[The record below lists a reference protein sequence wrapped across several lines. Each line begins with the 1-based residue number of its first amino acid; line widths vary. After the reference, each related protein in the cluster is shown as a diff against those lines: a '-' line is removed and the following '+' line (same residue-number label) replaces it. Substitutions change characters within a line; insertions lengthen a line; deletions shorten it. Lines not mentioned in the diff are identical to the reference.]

1 MNRRLLRP
9 FWYSSSVVFLLA
21 VCVAAWIIGYPVGT
35 IEAQQIGYAYRINP
49 LPALPASCLPAN
61 GDVVRLTTGNTGI
74 YTCSALNTWTRIDSS
89 AIYNVKAFGAIGNGV
104 VNDRPA
110 IQAAIAAA
118 STGTGGT
125 VIFPAGTYALSTA
138 ATGLT
143 IQYSGVELLGL
154 GRATLVAAANLAA
167 NPALTIG
174 QAATLVTQNVRI
186 ANLSIALTADT
197 SYGIRATNLYNST
210 FEHVFVT
217 GNNAA
222 TTTETGLLFE
232 GAGGGATAAN
242 RVRDCTFYQVQYGVV
257 FNGLALRISVSQ
269 SNFVGLTPVLAG
281 TSGVYSNGA
290 TNIANSINE
299 CSFVNWALAISDAG
313 TGSQIIG
320 NAFVANTAALTEQ
333 AAAVGYMLL
342 ANQFDV
348 DTTVLTS
355 IAGWKFDESGRLYL
369 RPIAQGALGAPAN
382 GQVVYC
388 FDCAIGAACA
398 GGGTGAIAK
407 RLAGAWV
414 CN

>member
-1 MNRRLLRP
+1 MMDRRFRYFFSTVLL
-9 FWYSSSVVFLLA
+9 F
-21 VCVAAWIIGYPVGT
+21 VAGVSAWMIGYPVKT
-35 IEAQQIGYAYRINP
+35 IEAQQLGYAYRINP

-74 YTCSALNTWTRIDSS
+74 YTCSALNTWARIDSS
-89 AIYNVKAFGAIGNGV
+89 AVYNVKAFGALGNGTG
-104 VNDRPA
+104 NDRPA
-110 IQAAIAAA
+110 IQAAITAA

-125 VIFPAGTYALSTA
+125 VVFPAGTYALSTA

-143 IQYSGVELLGL
+143 IQYNGVELLGL
-154 GRATLVAAANLAA
+154 GRATLVANANLAA
-167 NPALTIG
+167 NPAITIG
-174 QAATLVTQNVRI
+174 QVTTLITQNVRVT
-186 ANLSIALTADT
+186 NLSITLTDDA

-210 FEHVFVT
+210 FEHVFIT
-217 GNNAA
+217 GNNSA
-222 TTTETGLLFE
+222 TCTETGLLFE

-242 RVRDCTFYQVQYGVV
+242 RVRDCTFYQLQYGVV
-257 FNGLALRISVSQ
+257 FNGAALRISVSQ

-290 TNIANSINE
+290 TNVANSINE
-299 CSFVNWALAISDAG
+299 CSFLNWALAISDAG

-320 NAFVANTAALTEQ
+320 NAFAANTAALREQ
-333 AAAVGYMLL
+333 AAANGYMLL

-355 IAGWKFDESGRLYL
+355 IDGWKIDGSGRLYL
-369 RPIAQGALGAPAN
+369 RPIAQAALGAPAN